1 MTSMTQQLH
10 TWKLTPTELPSAL
23 WYLTSLKAEI
33 RVRAAGPLEAR
44 ELAAHELVRWQAR
57 AVPDRPV
64 SPWLDPDLVA
74 CTELKDDR
82 FALFDEPCVLFDEPA
97 TAIAGRPE

>member
-1 MTSMTQQLH
+1 
-10 TWKLTPTELPSAL
+10 
-23 WYLTSLKAEI
+23 
-33 RVRAAGPLEAR
+33 
-44 ELAAHELVRWQAR
+44 
-57 AVPDRPV
+57 VPDRPV

-97 TAIAGRPE
+97 TAIASRPE